1 MAQNPT
7 LDEKDLAILRLLALN
22 GRMPFTEI
30 GRRVGLSDVAVIKR
44 VRRLE
49 SSGVIKRYTI
59 EVDPA
64 KLGYRAV
71 SITGIDTEPQNLFQV
86 VEKLKAM
93 DCVKYIALTSGDHS
107 VMTIIWARD
116 GDDMARIHESISKL
130 PGVKRVCPAV
140 ILEVFKDERV

>member
-1 MAQNPT
+1 LAQNPV

-22 GRMPFTEI
+22 SRLPFTEI

-44 VRRLE
+44 VRKLE
-49 SSGVIKRYTI
+49 GMGIIKRYTI
-59 EVDPA
+59 VVDPA

-71 SITGIDTEPQNLFQV
+71 SITGIDIEPQNLFQV
-86 VEKLKAM
+86 VEKLKEM
-93 DCVKYIALTSGDHS
+93 ECVKYIALTSGDHS
-107 VMTIIWARD
+107 VMTVIWAKD

-140 ILEVFKDERV
+140 ILEVFKDEKV